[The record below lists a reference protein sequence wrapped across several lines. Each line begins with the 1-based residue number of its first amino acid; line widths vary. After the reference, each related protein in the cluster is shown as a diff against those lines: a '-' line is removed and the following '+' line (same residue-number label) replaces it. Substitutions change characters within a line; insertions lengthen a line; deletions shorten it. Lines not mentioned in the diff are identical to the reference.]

1 MVYTNCQFP
10 VFFYIIY
17 MYVKSF
23 LDQLFISTSTLIHA
37 CLYRYRDKNTCT
49 HIESWFLNCQFPWF
63 FVHVNSYFN
72 HHFVTQFKRVN
83 LQKICMRKASSS
95 GYVFYKMKKSIITTY
110 PVQKCFKK
118 HQAYMIVLSL
128 DMALCISLICI
139 EKKMHPNA
147 SRTLYYTH
155 PLQNNT
161 LQHHTTLHCTVTQHY
176 LHTVMVTHG
185 THEVAQLHR
194 HI

>member
-37 CLYRYRDKNTCT
+37 CLYRYRDKNTWT

-128 DMALCISLICI
+128 DMALCISLMCI
-139 EKKMHPNA
+139 EKKCTQMPLAQCITHTLFKI
-147 SRTLYYTH
+147 TLY
-155 PLQNNT
+155 NII
-161 LQHHTTLHCTVTQHY
+161 QHFIALSHNIICIL
-176 LHTVMVTHG
+176 
-185 THEVAQLHR
+185 
-194 HI
+194 